1 MHVGREERDEQR
13 EEREEGGRVGGA
25 DLLHLE
31 QQVVVDVQ
39 DLARALDQPGH
50 LRFNS
55 PSTPTCRLSVMARIS
70 GLLLYSMLIKK
81 LQYTSFS
88 RL

>member
-1 MHVGREERDEQR
+1 M
-13 EEREEGGRVGGA
+13 
-25 DLLHLE
+25 
-31 QQVVVDVQ
+31 DVQ
-39 DLARALDQPGH
+39 DLARALYQPGH
-50 LRFNS
+50 LPSSS
-55 PSTPTCRLSVMARIS
+55 PPVSTCRLSVMARIS